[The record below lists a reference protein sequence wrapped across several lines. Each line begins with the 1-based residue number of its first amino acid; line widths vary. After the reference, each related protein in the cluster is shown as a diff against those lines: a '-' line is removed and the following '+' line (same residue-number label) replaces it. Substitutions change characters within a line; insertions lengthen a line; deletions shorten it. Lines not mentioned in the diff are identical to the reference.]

1 MQLQL
6 RAYQREAIDDT
17 RKRWAAGAMRVPLV
31 LATGLGKSVIAA
43 SLISEW
49 ARDNPGKR
57 ALVIAHTDE
66 LIDQL
71 YRKILDVAPHLRT
84 GIVKGA
90 KNQLLAN
97 VIVSSRQ
104 TLAHARRRVGIRDVG
119 LIVIDEAHHA
129 VKSNSYGTILEHF
142 GGFDPDSGVKA
153 AGFTA
158 TLVRGDKQKLSSV
171 WEDCSFARDIR
182 FGIRNGY
189 LLDIQGARIVVPGM
203 DASSVARRGGD
214 YDAAALAEELDRT
227 FAIETIAKQYLEI
240 AADRK
245 TIAFWPLVATAE
257 HAAEVFNDHGIPS
270 GHVSG
275 VMDKTLRRQTLAD
288 LRSGKLACV
297 HNAMVLTEGFDDPS
311 VDCVLVGRR
320 TVSPVMGPQM
330 AGRGMRP
337 PLWIPSA
344 QRRPMLLIDAVGAF
358 DEGTLKLLIDLSPE
372 RVRAAES
379 MNLDDDSTLTFEER
393 ETLIDEALAAD
404 AEERRAGA
412 SFAFES
418 DEYRGATSVVTF
430 DPLGRDAVWAVTPAG
445 THYVKAG
452 GDAYVFVVPSLMG
465 DPSTFDVVACS
476 KRDSVRAPGWQ
487 RGTVHTNVSFEL
499 ALGWAEA
506 EALEIGGYGAKTL
519 GARKSKWRRGAPS
532 DAAKRTAVSL
542 GAWHDGMNA
551 GECSDAIDAVYA
563 ARRIDPLVARVLSR
577 VP

>member
-1 MQLQL
+1 MTQL
-6 RAYQREAIDDT
+6 RLRNYQREAIDDT
-17 RKRWAAGAMRVPLV
+17 RKRWAAGAQRVPLV

-43 SLISEW
+43 TLISEW
-49 ARDNPGKR
+49 RRDNPGKR
-57 ALVIAHTDE
+57 VLLIAHTDE

-71 YRKILDVAPHLRT
+71 YRKVLEVAPHLT
-84 GIVKGA
+84 CGIVKGA
-90 KNQLLAN
+90 KNQLLAD

-104 TLAHARRRVGIRDVG
+104 TLAHARRRVGIRDIG
-119 LIVIDEAHHA
+119 LIIIDEAHHA
-129 VKSNSYGTILEHF
+129 TRANTYGTILEHF
-142 GGFDPDSGVKA
+142 GAFDDVGEVKA

-158 TLVRGDKQKLSSV
+158 TLIRGDKQKLSEV
-171 WEDCSFARDIR
+171 WQECTFARDIM
-182 FGIRNGY
+182 FGVRHGY
-189 LLDIQGARIVVPGM
+189 LLDTQGARIVVPGM
-203 DASSVARRGGD
+203 NASTVAMRGGD

-257 HAAEVFNDHGIPS
+257 RAAEVFNDYGIPS

-275 VMDKTLRRQTLAD
+275 AMDKALRRQTLAD

-337 PLWIPSA
+337 PLWIPPE

-358 DEGTLKLLIDLSPE
+358 DAGTLRLMIDLSPA
-372 RVRAAES
+372 RAAA
-379 MNLDDDSTLTFEER
+379 LDALD
-393 ETLIDEALAAD
+393 IDESALTLAEINAAIDEKLAAD
-404 AEERRAGA
+404 MNELRAGA
-412 SFAFES
+412 TYEFES
-418 DEYRGATSVVTF
+418 DEYRGDTAVVAF
-430 DPLGRDAVWAVTPAG
+430 DPLGRDSVWGVTPAG

-452 GDAYVFVVPSLMG
+452 GDAYVFVVPSLAG
-465 DPSTFDVVACS
+465 DPGTFDVVACS
-476 KRDSVRAPGWQ
+476 KKDSARVVGWQ
-487 RGTVHTNVSFEL
+487 RGTEHVGLSFEL
-499 ALGWAEA
+499 ALGWAES

-519 GARKSKWRRGAPS
+519 GAVKSKWRRGPAS
-532 DAAKRTAVSL
+532 EAATRTARSL
-542 GAWHDGMNA
+542 GVWRDGMTA

-577 VP
+577 V